1 MLIKEKTEDSVFD
14 ELMICYPK
22 TENIKLCTNHYEDY
36 KLTIK
41 HYSMKTNDNTLNGS
55 YS

>member
-1 MLIKEKTEDSVFD
+1 MLIIEKIGDSLFD
-14 ELMICYPK
+14 ELMKCYPK
-22 TENIKLCTNHYEDY
+22 NENIKLCTNHYEYY
-36 KLTIK
+36 KFTVK